1 MSSKNSDQLH
11 PLILDIGTSTFRMG
25 WAGNDFPDII
35 APSVYVDITDYLFS
49 SDVIEG
55 LEEIFINKEK
65 IEDYLFGD
73 KCLKYEH
80 ILKVHEFK
88 KESNFNIFKKFFY
101 YYYEQLNITLENRFK
116 QPIIIITSF
125 LMTDIEKAKLKDIF
139 FSHFNFPEL
148 IFLSESQAIISTMQK
163 SNGVIINIGESYTT
177 ISTILHGFINIIAR
191 DVFPIAGKEL
201 TNHFLNMIL
210 TGVGSRK
217 NLYLDK
223 WLAKEIKEKVSL
235 CILDV
240 KGEENRIK
248 EGLTKYNQIIN
259 LPDGT
264 SLEIN
269 SERFTLSE
277 PLFDPKIIHVDYMGL
292 AEATA
297 KVIKI
302 WERENWESLISNII
316 LSGGTSLIPG
326 LKERIKNELSHHF
339 SEKMKDKINVIAV
352 SGLENMA
359 WIGGSILYSKDQ
371 LKKGWIKNPKINS

>member
-1 MSSKNSDQLH
+1 
-11 PLILDIGTSTFRMG
+11 
-25 WAGNDFPDII
+25 
-35 APSVYVDITDYLFS
+35 
-49 SDVIEG
+49 
-55 LEEIFINKEK
+55 
-65 IEDYLFGD
+65 
-73 KCLKYEH
+73 
-80 ILKVHEFK
+80 
-88 KESNFNIFKKFFY
+88 
-101 YYYEQLNITLENRFK
+101 
-116 QPIIIITSF
+116 
-125 LMTDIEKAKLKDIF
+125 MTDIEKAKLKDIF